1 MGVARATFLAG
12 CVSVVA
18 CVAGCQ
24 TPKYEMNWNRMRV
37 GMTQDEVA
45 GALGEPSSSYLPP
58 PAAVVKPGTSA
69 GRGPGPMRGERWQY
83 GDTLSSFATRAVYPD
98 EADERAWCVFFGP
111 DGKVSGFRP
120 PSWADAKRSQDPQEH
135 AAQPA
140 VELAAQP
147 AAELAAKPAAGHSQ
161 AASEPPQSAPEL
173 PNP

>member
-1 MGVARATFLAG
+1 
-12 CVSVVA
+12 
-18 CVAGCQ
+18 
-24 TPKYEMNWNRMRV
+24 
-37 GMTQDEVA
+37 
-45 GALGEPSSSYLPP
+45 
-58 PAAVVKPGTSA
+58 
-69 GRGPGPMRGERWQY
+69 MRGERWQY